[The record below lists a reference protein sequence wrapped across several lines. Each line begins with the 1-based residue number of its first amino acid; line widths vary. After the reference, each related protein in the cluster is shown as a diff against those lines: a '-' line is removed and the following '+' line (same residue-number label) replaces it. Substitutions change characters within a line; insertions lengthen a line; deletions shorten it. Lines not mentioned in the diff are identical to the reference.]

1 MIPRPLPLLRSAAFG
16 AALASLAL
24 NAVAS
29 RAQDAVPASIEAVS
43 PRVLFV
49 VSGGYWEGDIAP
61 LRPEIAA
68 AEPAASLDA
77 PEPAGADAAATAT
90 DPPSSADAPKPAD
103 TASADAAKPAEA
115 SPAQASAAPVAVARG
130 FYRLVILRSDDNSS
144 RVHLQRFALSP
155 DGPKLVDG
163 RELEEISSLPAYV
176 TDARS
181 EDTSSVSNQPGFAVF
196 ITLKTDPS
204 IVERETWTVFID
216 EFGEV
221 EVNRATN

>member
-1 MIPRPLPLLRSAAFG
+1 MNTRLHPLLRSALVS
-16 AALASLAL
+16 AALGCSALIPTASLAQE
-24 NAVAS
+24 AMPS
-29 RAQDAVPASIEAVS
+29 GIEAVA
-43 PRVLFV
+43 PRLLFV
-49 VSGGYWEGDIAP
+49 VSGGYWEGEIAP
-61 LRPEIAA
+61 LQTIEAA
-68 AEPAASLDA
+68 AGAEP
-77 PEPAGADAAATAT
+77 TAE
-90 DPPSSADAPKPAD
+90 
-103 TASADAAKPAEA
+103 AAKPATPEA
-115 SPAQASAAPVAVARG
+115 PATDAAASTKPADAPAAEAPAAPAVVARG
-130 FYRLVILRSDDNSS
+130 FYRLVVLRSDDNSS

-155 DGPKLVDG
+155 EGPKLVDG

-204 IVERETWTVFID
+204 IVERETWTVFVD

>member
-1 MIPRPLPLLRSAAFG
+1 MALNPAVSYAQE
-16 AALASLAL
+16 AALGG
-24 NAVAS
+24 
-29 RAQDAVPASIEAVS
+29 IEAVS

-49 VSGGYWEGDIAP
+49 VSGGYWEGEIAP
-61 LRPEIAA
+61 LSQD
-68 AEPAASLDA
+68 AEPGEA
-77 PEPAGADAAATAT
+77 PAGPAAPAEAAN
-90 DPPSSADAPKPAD
+90 PADAPKAAEGPS
-103 TASADAAKPAEA
+103 TAATAETAAA
-115 SPAQASAAPVAVARG
+115 ARG
-130 FYRLVILRSDDNSS
+130 FYRLVILRSDDKSS

-155 DGPKLVDG
+155 EGPKLVDA

-181 EDTSSVSNQPGFAVF
+181 EDTSNVSNQPGFAVF

-204 IVERETWTVFID
+204 IVERETWTVFVD